1 MSRIVLTA
9 ASRIGCVRSNN
20 EDMVLAYNQFVRSDA
35 YETEFMTENCD
46 RFAIALAD
54 GMGGHNAGEVASEE
68 TLSNLKFFIGD
79 MPKGLTPDEFH
90 QMINEWL
97 KSINQI
103 INSQGLA
110 DSSLRE
116 MGTTLVGVLYYNRRY
131 YWINCGDSRLYRL
144 RQGHLT
150 QLTTDHSLIN
160 PHSAKQHCSIV
171 TNCIGAGCKTSYID
185 FQDITEDIQP
195 DDAYLLCS
203 DGLNDMISD
212 ETIEKLMNKQ
222 SSANALCEA
231 AIAAGGFDNVSTCIF
246 HIYPSN

>member
-1 MSRIVLTA
+1 MSRIVLSA
-9 ASRIGCVRSNN
+9 ASRVGCVRSNN

-79 MPKGLTPDEFH
+79 LPKGLTPDEFH

-103 INSQGLA
+103 INSQGWA

-160 PHSAKQHCSIV
+160 PQNTKKHCSIV

-195 DDAYLLCS
+195 GDTYMLCS

-212 ETIEKLMNKQ
+212 EKIEELMNAQ
-222 SSANALCEA
+222 CSANALCEA
-231 AIAAGGFDNVSTCIF
+231 AIAAGGFDNVSTCVL
-246 HIYPSN
+246 HVDSSN